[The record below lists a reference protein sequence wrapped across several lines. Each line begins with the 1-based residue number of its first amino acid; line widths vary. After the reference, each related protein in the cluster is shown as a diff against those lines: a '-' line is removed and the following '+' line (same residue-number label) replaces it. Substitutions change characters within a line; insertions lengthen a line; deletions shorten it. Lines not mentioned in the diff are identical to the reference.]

1 MPTMRP
7 FVVVAAVVF
16 PIIFIHIYMWHIWI
30 IYMNVHTY
38 IFLDLFGAGVPV
50 CLFVCFAYLMS
61 SYANAFTFRLFSP
74 FKAFSFILPSISI
87 SVSVSIPLF
96 PPFYRY
102 VI

>member
-38 IFLDLFGAGVPV
+38 IFWTYFGAEVPV
-50 CLFVCFAYLMS
+50 CLFVC
-61 SYANAFTFRLFSP
+61 LFC
-74 FKAFSFILPSISI
+74 
-87 SVSVSIPLF
+87 LF
-96 PPFYRY
+96 DVQLR
-102 VI
+102 